1 VKNDALIIDDLH
13 HKYDKREY
21 SNWILNEI
29 NLKIEKGELLGLLGP
44 SGCGKTTLLRLIA
57 GFEYPSQG
65 RISLND
71 KEISSRK
78 KILSPE
84 KRNIGMV
91 FQDYALFPHL
101 TVLENVIFGLKNK
114 KDRSRVDY
122 LLNVV
127 GLDSFVGRY
136 PHELSGGQKQRL
148 AIARALAPGTN
159 FILLDEPFCSLDMHV
174 KLKLRSDL
182 PNILKGCN
190 ASGLMVTHDPEEAM
204 SICDKVAVMNDG
216 KIHQID
222 TPINLLNNPKTI
234 FVSSFI
240 LGNNIINLKKNGNS
254 YISCLGEINSSEY
267 LKNTIITDHTL
278 IIDELETSI
287 KFHNLNFILG
297 FLPKGS
303 YLVGGYIRDIILRR
317 VSEEVDVDIVVPVN
331 AIEIGKKI
339 SENIES
345 KFIILDKKREVV
357 RIILNHIS
365 IDIANQNSTTIE
377 GDLASRDFSIN
388 SIAFLFDN
396 KCLFDPLNGL
406 KDLENSLLRTHSE
419 KNLLN
424 DPLRILRCFRFVS
437 ELNFKIDLKL
447 VDFIKNNKGKF

>member
-1 VKNDALIIDDLH
+1 MAFDNLLIRTRSVS
-13 HKYDKREY
+13 KSYDEEQVLSDFNLDVWKG
-21 SNWILNEI
+21 SITGIL
-29 NLKIEKGELLGLLGP
+29 GS
-44 SGCGKTTLLRLIA
+44 SGSGKTTALRLIA
-57 GFEYPSQG
+57 GFDRPDAGIIEMKNEVIVSDEVWLP
-65 RISLND
+65 
-71 KEISSRK
+71 
-78 KILSPE
+78 PE

-127 GLDSFVGRY
+127 GLDSFVERY

-174 KLKLRSDL
+174 KLKLRSEL

-254 YISCLGEINSSEY
+254 YISCLGEINCSEY
-267 LKNTIITDHTL
+267 LKNT
-278 IIDELETSI
+278 SI
-287 KFHNLNFILG
+287 KSMSISPKFISIKRSESGDAIVISKEFLG
-297 FLPKGS
+297 EFLIYKVSINGN
-303 YLVGGYIRDIILRR
+303 ILRVR
-317 VSEEVDVDIVVPVN
+317 ADIN
-331 AIEIGKKI
+331 
-339 SENIES
+339 
-345 KFIILDKKREVV
+345 
-357 RIILNHIS
+357 
-365 IDIANQNSTTIE
+365 
-377 GDLASRDFSIN
+377 
-388 SIAFLFDN
+388 
-396 KCLFDPLNGL
+396 
-406 KDLENSLLRTHSE
+406 
-419 KNLLN
+419 NLLN
-424 DPLRILRCFRFVS
+424 NGDKCSLSI
-437 ELNFKIDLKL
+437 N
-447 VDFIKNNKGKF
+447 KNSYYFLYPGAHKVYI

>member
-1 VKNDALIIDDLH
+1 MNNDALIIDDLH
-13 HKYDKREY
+13 HKYDKREN

-29 NLKIEKGELLGLLGP
+29 NLKIEKDELLGLLGP

-57 GFEYPSQG
+57 GFEYPSKG
-65 RISLND
+65 TISLND
-71 KEISSRK
+71 VEISSKK

-127 GLDSFVGRY
+127 GLDSFVERY

-174 KLKLRSDL
+174 KLKLRSEL

-190 ASGLMVTHDPEEAM
+190 ASGLMVTHDPQEAM
-204 SICDKVAVMNDG
+204 SICDKVAVMNEG

-240 LGNNIINLKKNGNS
+240 LGNNIINLEKTGNS
-254 YISCLGEINSSEY
+254 YISCLGEINCSGY
-267 LKNTIITDHTL
+267 LKNTVIKSMSISPKF
-278 IIDELETSI
+278 ISI
-287 KFHNLNFILG
+287 KKSKSGDAQVISKEFLG
-297 FLPKGS
+297 EFLIYKVSINGN
-303 YLVGGYIRDIILRR
+303 ILRVR
-317 VSEEVDVDIVVPVN
+317 TDIN
-331 AIEIGKKI
+331 
-339 SENIES
+339 
-345 KFIILDKKREVV
+345 
-357 RIILNHIS
+357 
-365 IDIANQNSTTIE
+365 
-377 GDLASRDFSIN
+377 
-388 SIAFLFDN
+388 
-396 KCLFDPLNGL
+396 
-406 KDLENSLLRTHSE
+406 
-419 KNLLN
+419 NLLN
-424 DPLRILRCFRFVS
+424 NGDKCSLSI
-437 ELNFKIDLKL
+437 N
-447 VDFIKNNKGKF
+447 KNSHYFLYPGAYKEYI